1 MLTTLQKARIL
12 VRAGIQLPL
21 CPGSHPVVDGP
32 HRSTGRSHP
41 PCNEPLPDAPPTPE
55 LYAWTQAVEALHV
68 EFVAARSARSLRQSH
83 EADMMHRLRA
93 VNAREPVQRPARR
106 PGLR

>member
-12 VRAGIQLPL
+12 VGAGIRIPAFLGPHPMVDDPQESRGRGRLPL
-21 CPGSHPVVDGP
+21 H
-32 HRSTGRSHP
+32 
-41 PCNEPLPDAPPTPE
+41 EPAADASLTPE
-55 LYAWTQAVEALHV
+55 MKAWTQAVEAMHV
-68 EFVAARSARSLRQSH
+68 EFVAARAARSLRQSH
-83 EADMMHRLRA
+83 EADMVHRLRA

>member
-12 VRAGIQLPL
+12 VRAGIRIPAF
-21 CPGSHPVVDGP
+21 PGLHDAVDGP
-32 HRSTGRSHP
+32 QGSQGRSRLPMH
-41 PCNEPLPDAPPTPE
+41 EPLPDAPPMPE
-55 LYAWTQAVEALHV
+55 LAAWTRAVEALHV
-68 EFVAARSARSLRQSH
+68 EFVAARAAQSLRQSH
-83 EADMMHRLRA
+83 EIDLLHRLRA